1 MYWINN
7 ICIRFF
13 WTLGQVILGV
23 WIFIRFSI
31 APKKTRYWQN
41 KAALKTQKNI
51 QIEVG
56 YDTVRYFMFFLPFMS
71 RVFWYFSDTYA
82 RIKSNVRSTLIFF
95 FDRYTQVDIEFLVVV
110 YTVFVCEA
118 EVILLNVL
126 CTQSN
131 ILSKPRFAFTD
142 LCKW

>member
-1 MYWINN
+1 MISDIIEGLFKNIRLSDIGVINIHKAQHCTKEN
-7 ICIRFF
+7 
-13 WTLGQVILGV
+13 QILAKQGS
-23 WIFIRFSI
+23 FEN
-31 APKKTRYWQN
+31 A
-41 KAALKTQKNI
+41 KNI

-142 LCKW
+142 LCK

>member
-1 MYWINN
+1 MN
-7 ICIRFF
+7 IHKVYHC
-13 WTLGQVILGV
+13 TKENQILAKQGS
-23 WIFIRFSI
+23 FEN
-31 APKKTRYWQN
+31 A
-41 KAALKTQKNI
+41 KNI

-142 LCKW
+142 LCK

>member
-1 MYWINN
+1 MIRSSISRKYLQQWSSID
-7 ICIRFF
+7 ICNCDVFPN
-13 WTLGQVILGV
+13 WES
-23 WIFIRFSI
+23 FSGNSRKI
-31 APKKTRYWQN
+31 QK
-41 KAALKTQKNI
+41 KNI
-51 QIEVG
+51 KIEVG